1 MTSNFSALE
10 RVYLSDQQ
18 SLGIIFCVYHQSFVT
33 QRIDQYFVAK
43 ATPSRKRVRAR
54 AQRSGVRLLIR
65 SFTAES
71 RMAPLLRGDDNFY
84 AN

>member
-33 QRIDQYFVAK
+33 QRIDQYSVAK

-54 AQRSGVRLLIR
+54 AQRSGVRLLNR
-65 SFTAES
+65 SFTA
-71 RMAPLLRGDDNFY
+71 A
-84 AN
+84 